1 MTSVNQN
8 TLYKYESMRV
18 KWSRCLEKES
28 PQVARSIKNYFQH
41 FYRNHRNFNFVV
53 GQMFDDT
60 IYLLVKPGNYRQI
73 KGEIEEQIGKTLPEV
88 AQMRDVK
95 VLRKRKTF
103 QDFQSFKNFCKLLR
117 DENSEIVRR

>member
-18 KWSRCLEKES
+18 KWSRCLEEES
-28 PQVARSIKNYFQH
+28 PQVARSIKNFFQH

-73 KGEIEEQIGKTLPEV
+73 KEEIEEQIGETLPEV

-117 DENSEIVRR
+117 DENCQIVRR

>member
-8 TLYKYESMRV
+8 ILYKYESMRV
-18 KWSRCLEKES
+18 KWSRCFEEEN
-28 PQVARSIKNYFQH
+28 PRVARSIKNFFQYFC
-41 FYRNHRNFNFVV
+41 RNHTNFSFVV

-60 IYLLVKPGNYRQI
+60 SYLLVKPRNYRQI
-73 KGEIEEQIGKTLPEV
+73 KEEIEEQIGETLPDV
-88 AQMRDVK
+88 AEIRDAT
-95 VLRKRKTF
+95 VLKKRKTF